1 MLRAE
6 GRYASGI
13 SAGLVNFLMT
23 GGSQLYTLPVIKC
36 TVWGMSSVTVYL
48 CIFVSLYGDLS

>member
-13 SAGLVNFLMT
+13 SAGLV
-23 GGSQLYTLPVIKC
+23 QLPHDWRESIVHTYSYKIKNHEN
-36 TVWGMSSVTVYL
+36 VKYRPSWL
-48 CIFVSLYGDLS
+48 CRLG

>member
-13 SAGLVNFLMT
+13 RAGLVNFLMT
-23 GGSQLYTLPVIKC
+23 GGSQLYALPVIK
-36 TVWGMSSVTVYL
+36 
-48 CIFVSLYGDLS
+48 

>member
-23 GGSQLYTLPVIKC
+23 GGSQLYTLPVIK
-36 TVWGMSSVTVYL
+36 
-48 CIFVSLYGDLS
+48 